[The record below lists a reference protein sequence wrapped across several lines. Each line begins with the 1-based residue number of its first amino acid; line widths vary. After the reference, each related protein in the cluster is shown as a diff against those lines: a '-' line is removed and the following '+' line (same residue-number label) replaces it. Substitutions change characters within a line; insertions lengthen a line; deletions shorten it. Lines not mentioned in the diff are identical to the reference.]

1 MLAAGWGV
9 TPGRARKVAAVE
21 MMRVATK
28 VAADTAAIFM
38 GGLIFY
44 DLKKETVMRIIAVV
58 ARAVNIATPHDRS
71 PRSWVGGG
79 AALVDLESAD
89 VIVTGDAWRANS
101 VAPYANPEEVTEE
114 INVVKAT
121 LMTTL
126 RGEPR
131 DIQTPTP
138 TLQLIAWHGQEA
150 VAACGLG
157 WGAWRREVDDG
168 HGDFFG
174 TPVDG
179 SA

>member
-1 MLAAGWGV
+1 
-9 TPGRARKVAAVE
+9 

-101 VAPYANPEEVTEE
+101 VAPYANPEEVTE
-114 INVVKAT
+114 
-121 LMTTL
+121 
-126 RGEPR
+126 
-131 DIQTPTP
+131 
-138 TLQLIAWHGQEA
+138 
-150 VAACGLG
+150 
-157 WGAWRREVDDG
+157 
-168 HGDFFG
+168 
-174 TPVDG
+174 
-179 SA
+179 